1 MKTVYVF
8 FIESRFGAG
17 KAIRLLTRNKYTH
30 VAMSFEASTRTLY
43 SYARY
48 RYHEPFLSG
57 FGVEYTDRYAAG
69 EPVDIKVC
77 ACPVTDAHYER
88 IRRRIGLYTEHRAET
103 RYNFFDLF
111 TYPFGRH
118 VALQFT
124 HTCISFLL
132 ELLERPEIHTIRQLE
147 DALADRVVYE
157 GPLRAFEAEASRG
170 PGDFFE
176 RRRRAMVYARS
187 GRMLFGLCASLVVL
201 GIRKLVIWPL

>member
-8 FIESRFGAG
+8 FIASRFGAG

-30 VAMSFEASTRTLY
+30 VAVSFEPSTCLLY

-77 ACPVTDAHYER
+77 AYPVTDEHYER
-88 IRRRIGLYTEHRAET
+88 IRRRIAFYMSHREET

-118 VALQFT
+118 VELRFT

-132 ELLERPEIHTIRQLE
+132 ELLERPEIHTIRSLE
-147 DALADRVVYE
+147 DALADSVVYE
-157 GPLRAFEAEASRG
+157 GPLRNFETEASHG
-170 PGDFFE
+170 PEDFFQ
-176 RRRRAMVYARS
+176 RRRRAMVFARS
-187 GRMLFGLCASLVVL
+187 GLMLVGLTASLVAL
-201 GIRKLVIWPL
+201 GIRKLIV